1 MLRRTHDHPAA
12 VVCALVCACFVWPAS
27 LSPVSA
33 TPDLSARML
42 LAVGG
47 FAVAAPMP
55 QDKRQAATAVQAPSP
70 PLALTTLA
78 QRLRETDAIGVFTK
92 MELKFEI
99 DELLDALR
107 AYHHGQRE
115 PSLEQL
121 HERYNLL
128 LLKVV
133 TLLQAD
139 DPALARDIGA
149 SRAALWDLLSAPE
162 TFKQ

>member
-1 MLRRTHDHPAA
+1 MPFA
-12 VVCALVCACFVWPAS
+12 VEA
-27 LSPVSA
+27 
-33 TPDLSARML
+33 
-42 LAVGG
+42 
-47 FAVAAPMP
+47 FAVAAQMP
-55 QDKRQAATAVQAPSP
+55 QDKRQAAVQAPSP
-70 PLALTTLA
+70 PMALTTLA

-92 MELKFEI
+92 IELKFEI
-99 DELLDALR
+99 DELVDALR

-139 DPALARDIGA
+139 DPTLARDIGA